1 MITVNNL
8 SVYFSGI
15 PLFQKIS
22 FVVADNER
30 IALVGK
36 NGVGK
41 TTLLKILA
49 KELQTNEGEIVIT
62 KDHRIGYLPQ
72 EMNLKANKTVWEET
86 LTAFDEIKTI
96 ENDIEKLNNEL
107 SNTNDYNSNDYN
119 HLLNKLS
126 ELNSRLEYLGVNRIE
141 SETEKIL
148 LGLGFE
154 KTDFYRH
161 LNEFSSG
168 WQMRIELA
176 KILLKKTEIILLDE
190 PTNHLDIESIQWLE
204 SFLQNYAGIVF
215 LVSHDK
221 TFINKVCQR
230 TIEITLGKIE
240 DYNCNYS
247 TYIERRQERIAYQR
261 QIAENQQKEIEA
273 IEQFIERFR
282 YKASKAKQVQSRIKM
297 LEKMDVVKVEEIDK
311 SHIHFLFPPAP
322 NCNRVVFESENLT
335 KYFDDKL
342 VLQKVNFVIEHQERV
357 AFIGK
362 NGEGKTTLIRI
373 LQKEL
378 SASSGKLHR
387 GELVKIGYYAQN
399 QNLLLDHTKTV
410 FQTMDDI
417 AVGDIR
423 LKIRNILGSFLFTD
437 EDIDKKV
444 NVLSG
449 GEKAR
454 LALAKLLLEPYN
466 VLLLDE
472 PTNHLD
478 MQSKEVLKNALLRY
492 NGTLILVS
500 HDRDFLQGLIT
511 KIVEFKNKT
520 IKVHLSDI
528 DEYLKKRKIE
538 SLQLLN
544 SKNTFTSS
552 LKSDITNTETK
563 NQWEL
568 QKQKESDLRKFAKQI
583 EYIETEIQQTELA
596 IEEMNWKLSLPENHV
611 NENVSKELYQ
621 EYQSLQQKLEQSI
634 TKWEFLCNEYDTLK
648 KSIRIF

>member
-8 SVYFSGI
+8 SISFSGI
-15 PLFQKIS
+15 PLFQNIS

-41 TTLLKILA
+41 TTLLKILS
-49 KELQTNEGEIVIT
+49 KELQADEGDIVIT
-62 KDHRIGYLPQ
+62 KGHRIGYLPQ
-72 EMNLKANKTVWEET
+72 EKNLTTHKTVWDET
-86 LTAFDEIKTI
+86 LTAFDEIKKI
-96 ENDIEKLNNEL
+96 ETNIEHLTHELTKTTDYESEYYND
-107 SNTNDYNSNDYN
+107 
-119 HLLNKLS
+119 LLNKLS
-126 ELNSRLEYLGVNRIE
+126 ELNSRFEYVGANRIE
-141 SETEKIL
+141 SETEKVL
-148 LGLGFE
+148 LGLGFD
-154 KTDFYRH
+154 KTDFYRQ

-176 KILLKKTEIILLDE
+176 KILLKNPEIILLDE

-204 SFLQNYAGIVF
+204 NFLQNYAGIVIV
-215 LVSHDK
+215 VSHDR
-221 TFINKVCQR
+221 TFINKVCKR

-240 DYNCNYS
+240 DYNCDYS
-247 TYIERRQERIAYQR
+247 TYVQRRQERIAHQK
-261 QIAENQQKEIEA
+261 QVVENQQKEIEA

-282 YKASKAKQVQSRIKM
+282 YKASKAKQVQSRVKM
-297 LEKMDVVKVEEIDK
+297 LEKMDILQEEEIDS

-322 NCNRVVFESENLT
+322 NCNRVVFEAENLS
-335 KYFDDKL
+335 KSYGNKL
-342 VLQKVNFVIEHQERV
+342 VLEKINFVIEQREKV

-362 NGEGKTTLIRI
+362 NGEGKTTLMRI
-373 LQKEL
+373 LQKEIDL
-378 SASSGKLHR
+378 SSGKLHR

-399 QNLLLDHTKTV
+399 QNLMLNQNKTV

-423 LKIRNILGSFLFTD
+423 LKIRNILGSFLFTN

-444 NVLSG
+444 GVLSG

-478 MQSKEVLKNALLRY
+478 MQSKDILKNALLRY

-500 HDRDFLQGLIT
+500 HDRDFLQGLSNKVI
-511 KIVEFKNKT
+511 EFKNKS
-520 IKVHLSDI
+520 IKVHLGDI
-528 DEYLKKRKIE
+528 DDYLEKRKIE

-544 SKNTFTSS
+544 TKNVSTASKSPTANS
-552 LKSDITNTETK
+552 ETK
-563 NQWEL
+563 NRWEQ
-568 QKQKESDLRKFAKQI
+568 QKQKESDLRKITKQI
-583 EYIETEIQQTELA
+583 ENIEKEIQSLETA
-596 IEEMNWKLSLPENHV
+596 IEEMNRKLAIPENHS
-611 NENVSKELYQ
+611 NEIASRELYQ
-621 EYQSLQQKLEQSI
+621 EYQLLQQKMYKSI
-634 TKWEFLCNEYDTLK
+634 AKWEDLCKKHEQLK
-648 KSIRIF
+648 NQ